1 MLEEI
6 GLLSG
11 WLAEPPRCRLLPA
24 GFLGPSLCCAFSM
37 RRGRPVVTVVTLA
50 RGGRSGRARA
60 RGEIPARGC
69 SCVFARGNS
78 SPLFHLPIPPPLSP
92 LNPTQ
97 SNPLPR
103 LRSNSLGSV
112 PRFAQEYFNNLGLL
126 AGEREYLCAVA
137 VFETKMNKTI
147 NLFSL

>member
-78 SPLFHLPIPPPLSP
+78 SPHFHLPIPPPPSP
-92 LNPTQ
+92 LNPISIKSSPST
-97 SNPLPR
+97 SFKFFGIR
-103 LRSNSLGSV
+103 SSLRSRVFQQPRSLGRGRGIPV
-112 PRFAQEYFNNLGLL
+112 CGCGF
-126 AGEREYLCAVA
+126 
-137 VFETKMNKTI
+137 
-147 NLFSL
+147 

>member
-78 SPLFHLPIPPPLSP
+78 SPLFHLPIPPPPSPCPPFNQTLSLDFVQILWDQFLASLMSITRSSVSWP
-92 LNPTQ
+92 GKGNTCV
-97 SNPLPR
+97 R
-103 LRSNSLGSV
+103 LRFLIQ
-112 PRFAQEYFNNLGLL
+112 R
-126 AGEREYLCAVA
+126 
-137 VFETKMNKTI
+137 
-147 NLFSL
+147 